1 MGRAIASRALATGHA
16 VTVWNRS
23 PAAAAE
29 LVGSGARHAESI
41 GDAVASAEVALL
53 VVADDDAAEAVCLG
67 GGAMAALSSA
77 AVLANISTVSP
88 QTARRLAA
96 AGQAGQVLDAPV
108 NGAPAL
114 VADGGGHFLIGGDE
128 HTVTSLESLW
138 RDLGSGY
145 TYCGPAGTG
154 VTMKLI
160 SNLQLIVGVTALAEG
175 ISIGRSLGISDDL
188 LRTVFAHS
196 PVISM
201 ATQARLDSLLSTA
214 HPGWFGPALARKDIR
229 LALALATQTGVPVEV
244 GPATE
249 RLLSGVTDHDPAW
262 PDFTAVIEALR

>member
-1 MGRAIASRALATGHA
+1 
-16 VTVWNRS
+16 
-23 PAAAAE
+23 
-29 LVGSGARHAESI
+29 
-41 GDAVASAEVALL
+41 
-53 VVADDDAAEAVCLG
+53 
-67 GGAMAALSSA
+67 
-77 AVLANISTVSP
+77 
-88 QTARRLAA
+88 
-96 AGQAGQVLDAPV
+96 
-108 NGAPAL
+108 
-114 VADGGGHFLIGGDE
+114 
-128 HTVTSLESLW
+128 
-138 RDLGSGY
+138 
-145 TYCGPAGTG
+145 
-154 VTMKLI
+154 MKLI